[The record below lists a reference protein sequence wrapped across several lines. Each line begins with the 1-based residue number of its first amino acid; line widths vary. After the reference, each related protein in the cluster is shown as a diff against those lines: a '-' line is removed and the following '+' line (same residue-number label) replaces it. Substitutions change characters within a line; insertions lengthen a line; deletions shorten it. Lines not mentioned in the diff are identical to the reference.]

1 MRVRIVLT
9 FILLC
14 GLVLTT
20 GCLFSSAPRAEFSA
34 TPLFDYPP
42 FVVEFDASASTSPNG
57 AITTY
62 GWSFGDG
69 ETGTGVK
76 ASHTF
81 TEKGIYPVV
90 LTVTDSTGAVG
101 TRTRNVQALNR
112 VPHAEFTFW
121 PNMVGTN
128 QEVTFDAGTSY
139 DEDGYIVEW
148 IWTFGDGTS
157 AEGEVVGHTYLSA
170 GGQGK
175 KYYVTLTVID
185 DDNASKS
192 VTKPVQ
198 VVGCDTCGG

>member
-1 MRVRIVLT
+1 MRVRIVLM
-9 FILLC
+9 FVLLS
-14 GLVLTT
+14 GLVLIT

-34 TPLFDYPP
+34 TPSFDYPP
-42 FVVEFDASASTSPNG
+42 LVVEFDASASLSPNG
-57 AITTY
+57 AIITY

-90 LTVTDSTGAVG
+90 LTVTDSTGAAG

-121 PNMVGTN
+121 PNMVGKN
-128 QEVTFDAGTSY
+128 QEVTFDASTSY

-157 AEGEVVGHTYLSA
+157 TEGEVVGHTYLSA
-170 GGQGK
+170 GGQGT
-175 KYYVTLTVID
+175 KYPVTLTVID
-185 DDNASKS
+185 EDNASKS
-192 VTKPVQ
+192 ATKLVQ
-198 VVGCDTCGG
+198 VVGCDNCGS

>member
-1 MRVRIVLT
+1 MRVRIVLM

-14 GLVLTT
+14 GLALTT
-20 GCLFSSAPRAEFSA
+20 GCLFSSAPRAEFTA

-42 FVVEFDASASTSPNG
+42 FVVEFDASASSSPNG

-76 ASHTF
+76 VSHTF

-121 PNMVGTN
+121 PNMVGVN
-128 QEVTFDAGTSY
+128 QEVTFDASTSY

-175 KYYVTLTVID
+175 KYPVTLTVID
-185 DDNASKS
+185 EDNAGKS
-192 VTKPVQ
+192 VTKLVQ
-198 VVGCDTCGG
+198 VVGCDSCGG